1 MKNHRM
7 IGTKVNY
14 VKKEVDKCEHCR
26 DTCAGDSG
34 KTIYIPRVRFHKN
47 PPIDIKTMPRQ
58 SVSNHEY
65 LDNILTNNGDLLVM
79 VIFNFWYH
87 FSFYNISVELNFCFS
102 DIPIV
107 DCLLSTSYDLPST
120 VWHLGHFGTSWD
132 DLRCFGTIWDVF
144 WTFLDNL
151 LHFGMFF
158 FVLF

>member
-1 MKNHRM
+1 MALGWGYVGEKNLPKNLKEIKLKVTNTTMKNLRM

-65 LDNILTNNGDLLVM
+65 HDNILTNNGDLLVM

-87 FSFYNISVELNFCFS
+87 FSFYNISVELKF
-102 DIPIV
+102 
-107 DCLLSTSYDLPST
+107 LL
-120 VWHLGHFGTSWD
+120 
-132 DLRCFGTIWDVF
+132 
-144 WTFLDNL
+144 
-151 LHFGMFF
+151 
-158 FVLF
+158 